1 MGLKWSNARAIA
13 LALDDAHSDVDP
25 RYLNLSD
32 LRDWVSVLEGFDD
45 DPSGGDEQTLEAIQ
59 TAWIEERE

>member
-1 MGLKWSNARAIA
+1 MGLKWSDARALA
-13 LALDDAHSDVDP
+13 LALDESHPDVNP

-32 LRDWVSVLEGFDD
+32 LRDWVCVLEDFDD
-45 DPSGGDEQTLEAIQ
+45 EPDRAGERTLEAIQ